1 MAVVRD
7 PLALLIGN
15 AFNDNFGVIARSVG
29 NELPCDQEK
38 RKRPCRTM
46 TVSTAHKAARGGV
59 ITLAGQAAKLAL
71 LLLNLVILGRLLTP
85 LDFGLVAMVTAVIGV
100 AELIRD
106 FGITTAS
113 IQVKSL
119 SRMQKNNL
127 FWTNS
132 GLGLVLAGAAA
143 LLSQPLA
150 AFYGDSRLYEISLAV
165 SGIFFLNG
173 LQAQYQVELT
183 RLLRFRA
190 LTVTDVASNAA
201 ALCVAIIAAILGAGY
216 WSLIFMQLTSAG
228 LLLFSRILVSKWL
241 PGLPGRGGSIGRFLR
256 YGGNLGVAQF
266 INYLSANAPSVLM
279 GYAFGPMALGAYSRA
294 SQIASLP
301 VNQVFG
307 PLTNV
312 ALTMLV
318 RLADRHQFN
327 RSIQIMQL
335 LLGYVASIGF
345 SFVVV
350 FSANIVNVLLGDQW
364 DAVSSLLQILAVGT
378 TFQAATYVSYWVYL
392 AMDRTATLLRYNL
405 VTKGIVLALTILG
418 SLWGPHG
425 MVWGYSV
432 GLIASWPISLL
443 WMRALDVPVKGLLY
457 GGFRFI
463 GIGVVAAVA
472 GLLAPMIFTSIPP
485 AAGSASGWVLG
496 LCLTLAFP
504 QIRTDLRLIASTM
517 KNIKQSKTTIGG
529 LQ

>member
-1 MAVVRD
+1 M
-7 PLALLIGN
+7 
-15 AFNDNFGVIARSVG
+15 
-29 NELPCDQEK
+29 PCDHEK

-46 TVSTAHKAARGGV
+46 TVSTAHRAARGGL
-59 ITLAGQAAKLAL
+59 ITIAGQAAKLAL

-85 LDFGLVAMVTAVIGV
+85 LDFGLVAMVTAVVGV

-132 GLGLVLAGAAA
+132 GLGLLLAGAAA

-150 AFYGDSRLYEISLAV
+150 TFYGDSRLYAITLAF
-165 SGIFFLNG
+165 SGIFLLNG
-173 LQAQYQVELT
+173 IQAQYQVELT
-183 RLLRFRA
+183 RLLRFKA

-201 ALCVAIIAAILGAGY
+201 ALCVAIIAAVLGAGY

-228 LLLFSRILVSKWL
+228 LLLLSRIVVSKWL

-256 YGGNLGVAQF
+256 YGGNLGIAQF
-266 INYLSANAPSVLM
+266 VNYLSANAPSVLM
-279 GYAFGPMALGAYSRA
+279 GYAFGPIALGAYSRA

-301 VNQVFG
+301 VNQIFG

-312 ALTMLV
+312 ALTTLV
-318 RLADRHQFN
+318 RLSDRRQFN

-335 LLGYVASIGF
+335 LLGYVATIGF
-345 SFVVV
+345 SFAVV
-350 FSANIVNVLLGDQW
+350 FCADIVKLLLGDQW

-378 TFQAATYVSYWVYL
+378 AFQAATYVSYWAFL
-392 AMDRTATLLRYNL
+392 AMDRTAALLRYNL

-418 SLWGPHG
+418 SIWGAHG
-425 MVWGYSV
+425 MVWGYSA

-443 WMRALDVPVKGLLY
+443 WMRALDVPVKDLLY

-463 GIGVVAAVA
+463 GLGVLAASG
-472 GLLAPMIFTSIPP
+472 GLLAPTIFTSMP
-485 AAGSASGWVLG
+485 AAGASALGWVLG
-496 LCLTLAFP
+496 LSLTMVFP
-504 QIRTDLRLIASTM
+504 QIRTDLLLIASTM
-517 KNIKQSKTTIGG
+517 KNIKQSNTTTGG
-529 LQ
+529 HIEHALESASAPRLKGKAPRHRL